1 MVSNARLDFPEP
13 ERPVI
18 TTNLLRGMVSE
29 IFFRLCSRAPLI
41 EITLSLINTLPSKA
55 DYQTSISK
63 FYLNDIKDTHVFA
76 RLTCVYLF
84 EVKRPTNQVLLI
96 K

>member
-13 ERPVI
+13 DSPVI

-55 DYQTSISK
+55 DYQNSILMISRIPM
-63 FYLNDIKDTHVFA
+63 FLRVLHVFICL
-76 RLTCVYLF
+76 R
-84 EVKRPTNQVLLI
+84 
-96 K
+96 